1 MKKHLFILILVLF
14 SLTFM
19 NSCSTDRGEEISKLS
34 QTGKYF
40 HPPAWI
46 QGTWKY
52 APINPNE
59 VGFSFKFTDSDFINI
74 SSGGTETSWTQKFN
88 NSIDNEEVTES
99 ITETFYN
106 FIIKDNS
113 GSQTWEFKKIS
124 NTELQYRVS
133 PTLNWIKLTKL

>member
-1 MKKHLFILILVLF
+1 MKKFYIILILMLITLV
-14 SLTFM
+14 STQ
-19 NSCSTDRGEEISKLS
+19 SCTVDRDSTETAKLS
-34 QTGKYF
+34 EKQYF
-40 HPPAWI
+40 HPPTWI

-59 VGFSFKFTDSDFINI
+59 VGFYFKFTNSDFISI
-74 SSGGTETSWTQKFN
+74 SSGGTETSWTKKFD

-99 ITETFYN
+99 SSDSFYT

-113 GSQTWEFKKIS
+113 SSQTWEFKKIS
-124 NTELQYRVS
+124 NTELEYRVS